1 MATALAQ
8 QDKAKKARELATTMA
23 SEKATTQER
32 IRAAHG
38 LIDIYTP
45 ELVRSL
51 PAGVDGPRCVELA
64 RQHLREK
71 PELLECT
78 PDSLMSSLSRAML
91 GGFELGGPRADAYIV
106 PFNTKLKL
114 PGGKEVW
121 RKLATCIESWRGLV
135 KLVANTGRMTRQP
148 LVRAIYDGE
157 SYDVRIVDYE
167 KQVEHV
173 LDVNN
178 PGRRGD
184 DDSKIV
190 AFYAVFW
197 IDGKSIVHFMPR
209 AEVDAI
215 RDKHSKAKDANR
227 DVWYTHAKEMGFK
240 TVIRQMIAR
249 GMVPVSYDQAEKM
262 RRAQAVEVIEDA
274 SANSQ
279 VIDAQ
284 TWSVMSQE
292 EPPTSDEHPTIPAVG
307 HDAGTESDGQ
317 MGDRQ

>member
-32 IRAAHG
+32 IRAAHR

-51 PAGVDGPRCVELA
+51 PAGVDGPRCVDLA

-167 KQVEHV
+167 TQVEHV

-178 PGRRGD
+178 PGRRCD

-197 IDGKSIVHFMPR
+197 IDGTSVVHFMPR

-215 RDKHSKAKDANR
+215 RDKHSKSNGT
-227 DVWYTHAKEMGFK
+227 WSTHYKEMGFK
-240 TVIRQMIAR
+240 SVERQMIAR

-262 RRAQAVEVIEDA
+262 RREQAVEVIEHA

-279 VIDAQ
+279 VIDAPQ
-284 TWSVMSQE
+284 TWSVLSLE
-292 EPPTSDEHPTIPAVG
+292 EPATSDDHPTIPAVG
-307 HDAGTESDGQ
+307 YDASSESDGQ

>member
-1 MATALAQ
+1 
-8 QDKAKKARELATTMA
+8 MA

-106 PFNTKLKL
+106 PFNTTLKL
-114 PGGKEVW
+114 PGGKEVR

-167 KQVEHV
+167 TQVEHV

-197 IDGKSIVHFMPR
+197 IDGTSVVHFMPR

-215 RDKHSKAKDANR
+215 RDKHSKSNGT
-227 DVWYTHAKEMGFK
+227 WSTHYKEMGFK
-240 TVIRQMIAR
+240 SVERQMIAR

-262 RRAQAVEVIEDA
+262 RRAQAVEAIEHA

-284 TWSVMSQE
+284 TWSVLSQE
-292 EPPTSDEHPTIPAVG
+292 EPATSDEHPTIPAVG
-307 HDAGTESDGQ
+307 HDAGVESDGQ